1 MTCIDINR
9 VNIALHGVSA
19 QVVETAVGGLEAAVK
34 RRLGQLP
41 GWSGTS
47 LDIGDLSLGPVH
59 KETVLDA
66 AVLRDI
72 IADRLVGAIR
82 SCLNDSKRTSGT
94 GEAG

>member
-1 MTCIDINR
+1 MICVDINR
-9 VNIALHGVSA
+9 VYIALHGVSPL
-19 QVVETAVGGLEAAVK
+19 VVETAVGGLEVELK

-41 GWSGTS
+41 GWSGAS

-66 AVLRDI
+66 ATLRDI
-72 IADRLVGAIR
+72 IADRLVCAIR
-82 SCLNDSKRTSGT
+82 SSLSNSKRTPGI